1 MHNDEEFDQ
10 EKTLTLTKNELIF
23 LSDSVTLTLEHY
35 NENGRVHI
43 PARQLMP
50 SAKVPVPIEMIQ
62 SIGMGILIASDP
74 KNNTQTAEVSFP
86 IADLYLLRECC
97 QPFMKI
103 NDEYVGFNLL
113 KKVYT
118 AIIEST
124 MSERDFINKLT
135 AGIDF
140 TSQLE
145 FNELTQKRIEELKSN
160 DTESKST

>member
-23 LSDSVTLTLEHY
+23 LSDSVTLTLEY
-35 NENGRVHI
+35 FNENGRVHM

-50 SAKVPVPIEMIQ
+50 SAKVPVPIELIHT
-62 SIGMGILIASDP
+62 IGMGLLIASDP
-74 KNNTQTAEVSFP
+74 KNNTQTAEVSFA

-97 QPFMKI
+97 QPFSKI
-103 NDEYVGFNLL
+103 NDEYVGYNLL
-113 KKVYT
+113 KKVYS
-118 AIIEST
+118 AILETT

-140 TSQLE
+140 TSQIE
-145 FNELTQKRIEELKSN
+145 FNELTQQRIEELKRN
-160 DTESKST
+160 DSENKST

>member
-1 MHNDEEFDQ
+1 MHEDDLDE

-23 LSDSVTLTLEHY
+23 LSDSVTLILEHFS
-35 NENGRVHI
+35 ENGKVHM

-62 SIGMGILIASDP
+62 TIGMGLLIASDP
-74 KNNTQTAEVSFP
+74 KNNTQTAEVSFA
-86 IADLYLLRECC
+86 IVDLYLLRECC
-97 QPFMKI
+97 QPFIKI
-103 NDEYVGFNLL
+103 NDEYVGYTLL

-118 AIIEST
+118 AILEST

-135 AGIDF
+135 SGIDF

-145 FNELTQKRIEELKSN
+145 FNELTQKRIEDLKN

>member
-1 MHNDEEFDQ
+1 
-10 EKTLTLTKNELIF
+10 
-23 LSDSVTLTLEHY
+23 
-35 NENGRVHI
+35 
-43 PARQLMP
+43 
-50 SAKVPVPIEMIQ
+50 
-62 SIGMGILIASDP
+62 
-74 KNNTQTAEVSFP
+74 
-86 IADLYLLRECC
+86 
-97 QPFMKI
+97 MKI

-118 AIIEST
+118 AILEST

>member
-23 LSDSVTLTLEHY
+23 LSDSVTLTLEHF
-35 NENGRVHI
+35 NENGRVHM

-50 SAKVPVPIEMIQ
+50 SAKVPVPIELIHT
-62 SIGMGILIASDP
+62 IGMGLLIASDP
-74 KNNTQTAEVSFP
+74 KNNTQTAGVSFA

-97 QPFMKI
+97 QPFSKI
-103 NDEYVGFNLL
+103 NDEYVGYNLL
-113 KKVYT
+113 KKVYS
-118 AIIEST
+118 AILETT

-135 AGIDF
+135 AEIDF

-145 FNELTQKRIEELKSN
+145 FNELTQQRIEELKRN
-160 DTESKST
+160 DSENKST

>member
-23 LSDSVTLTLEHY
+23 LSDSVTLTLEHF
-35 NENGRVHI
+35 NENGRVHM

-50 SAKVPVPIEMIQ
+50 SAKVPVPIELIHT
-62 SIGMGILIASDP
+62 IGMGLLIASDP
-74 KNNTQTAEVSFP
+74 KNNTQTAEVSFA

-97 QPFMKI
+97 QPFSKI
-103 NDEYVGFNLL
+103 NDEYVGYNLL
-113 KKVYT
+113 KKVYS
-118 AIIEST
+118 AILETT

-135 AGIDF
+135 AEIDF

-145 FNELTQKRIEELKSN
+145 FNELTQQRIEELKRN
-160 DTESKST
+160 DSENKST